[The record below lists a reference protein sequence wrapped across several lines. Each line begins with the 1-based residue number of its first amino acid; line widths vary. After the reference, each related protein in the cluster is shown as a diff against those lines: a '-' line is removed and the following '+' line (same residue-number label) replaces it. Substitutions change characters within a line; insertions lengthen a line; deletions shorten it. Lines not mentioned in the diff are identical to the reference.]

1 MRSET
6 ALMRAIMPQTG
17 KRPPRYGGP
26 MASLARSLL
35 GSRSAGPL
43 ERAARIVVV
52 AVLVAIGVDHVYYA
66 LVQWP
71 LHDMDTYLAAATRL
85 REGLPLYTPGVLAI
99 DSYWYAPWYAVA
111 WIPFSFLPRVVVAVI
126 WSGVLLLAT
135 AVVTVMLTRM
145 GRSGPMLALLFGP
158 PLFAVSAGGNVQPLM
173 VLSLLWGMNRRS
185 GPLWVGLAASMKY
198 TPILLGL
205 VYLARREWARAAW
218 TLVLGAGLVAPAL
231 ALGITSASL
240 HSTTQES
247 LLSISLPLYVVA
259 VGAACAVTL
268 LVRRR
273 FAVVS
278 AAVAAVL
285 ALPRLFVYDVTL
297 LTVGLSSTESGE
309 H

>member
-1 MRSET
+1 
-6 ALMRAIMPQTG
+6 
-17 KRPPRYGGP
+17 
-26 MASLARSLL
+26 MASLASNLL

-52 AVLVAIGVDHVYYA
+52 AILVAIGVDHVYFA

-111 WIPFSFLPRVVVAVI
+111 WIPFSFLPRIVVAVL
-126 WSGVLLLAT
+126 WSGALLAAT
-135 AVVTVMLTRM
+135 AAVTVMLARM

-185 GPLWVGLAASMKY
+185 GPVWVGVAASMKY

-205 VYLARREWARAAW
+205 VYLARREWSRAAW

-231 ALGITSASL
+231 ALGITNASL

-247 LLSISLPLYVVA
+247 LLSIWLPLYVVA

-273 FAVVS
+273 YAAVS

-297 LTVGLSSTESGE
+297 LAAGATPDGDEPDRPEPAQASPA
-309 H
+309 

>member
-1 MRSET
+1 
-6 ALMRAIMPQTG
+6 
-17 KRPPRYGGP
+17 
-26 MASLARSLL
+26 MASLASNLL

-52 AVLVAIGVDHVYYA
+52 AVLIAIGVDHVVYA
-66 LVQWP
+66 IVQWP

-111 WIPFSFLPRVVVAVI
+111 WIPFSFLPRIVVAAI
-126 WSGVLLLAT
+126 WSGVLLAAT
-135 AVVTVMLTRM
+135 GTVTVMLARM

-173 VLSLLWGMNRRS
+173 VLSLLWGLNRRS
-185 GPLWVGLAASMKY
+185 GPIWVGVAASMKY

-205 VYLARREWARAAW
+205 VYLARREWSRAAW
-218 TLVLGAGLVAPAL
+218 TLVLGAGLIAPAL
-231 ALGITSASL
+231 ALGITNASL

-268 LVRRR
+268 LVRSRY
-273 FAVVS
+273 ATVS

-297 LTVGLSSTESGE
+297 IAAGVVRGDGPPRPSSRRSGQGGRQ
-309 H
+309 